1 MNTKTLLYILKRI
14 AMAVLTVWVVITVT
28 FFVTRAVPG
37 GPFMGEKAITEAAQA
52 ALEAKYGLDKPVMEQ
67 YFTYLSDVLTR
78 LDFGPSLK
86 MRGLMV
92 IDVIADG
99 LKTSVKLGVIAAFT
113 ALGIGVV
120 LGSVAALR
128 RNTILDKCIMV
139 ITTAFV
145 SMPSFIMGTLLLL
158 CFAVIL
164 PIFPANGSTTEG
176 LVLPIVTLSL
186 YPMAYITRL
195 TRSSMLD
202 VLGQDYIRTARAKGV
217 APVKIIFG
225 HALKN
230 SLIPVITYF
239 GPSLKM
245 RGRMVIDVIA
255 DGLKTSVKLG
265 VIAAF
270 TALGIG
276 VVLGSVAALRRNT
289 ILDKCIMVIT
299 TAFVSMPSFIMGTLL
314 LLCFAVIFPIFPAN
328 GSTTEG
334 LVLPIITLSLYP
346 MAYITRLTRSSMLD
360 VLGQDYIRTARAKG
374 VAPVKIIF
382 GHALKNSLIPVITYF
397 GPMLAYIVTGSLVV
411 EQIFAVPGIGRAFVS
426 SITNRDYPMIMG
438 TTIVLACL
446 IVIMN
451 LVSDILYKVVDPRI
465 TLE

>member
-67 YFTYLSDVLTR
+67 YFTYLSDVVTR

-86 MRGLMV
+86 MRGRMV

-239 GPSLKM
+239 GP
-245 RGRMVIDVIA
+245 
-255 DGLKTSVKLG
+255 
-265 VIAAF
+265 
-270 TALGIG
+270 
-276 VVLGSVAALRRNT
+276 
-289 ILDKCIMVIT
+289 
-299 TAFVSMPSFIMGTLL
+299 
-314 LLCFAVIFPIFPAN
+314 
-328 GSTTEG
+328 
-334 LVLPIITLSLYP
+334 
-346 MAYITRLTRSSMLD
+346 
-360 VLGQDYIRTARAKG
+360 
-374 VAPVKIIF
+374 
-382 GHALKNSLIPVITYF
+382 
-397 GPMLAYIVTGSLVV
+397 MLAYIVTGSLVV